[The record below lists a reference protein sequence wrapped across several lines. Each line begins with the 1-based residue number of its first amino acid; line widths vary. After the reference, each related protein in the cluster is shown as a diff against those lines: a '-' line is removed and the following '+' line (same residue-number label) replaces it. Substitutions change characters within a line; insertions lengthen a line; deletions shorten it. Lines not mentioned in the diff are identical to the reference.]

1 MCGAHGSVSPPL
13 ECLTHVKFSVEQ
25 RRAEKSSEVRENG
38 AYEKCRGG
46 WSEMADSVN
55 GSPLRGVQTQRPL
68 SALQCTC

>member
-46 WSEMADSVN
+46 
-55 GSPLRGVQTQRPL
+55 
-68 SALQCTC
+68 